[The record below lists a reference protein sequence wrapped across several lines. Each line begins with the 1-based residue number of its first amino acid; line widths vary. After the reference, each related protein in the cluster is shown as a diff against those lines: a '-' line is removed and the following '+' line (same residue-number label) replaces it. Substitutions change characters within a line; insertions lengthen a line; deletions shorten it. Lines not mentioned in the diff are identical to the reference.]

1 MKQTVTESM
10 FIDSFCG
17 GYKDNFSYEGKKALF
32 EWLDSSEHNCGTD
45 EMELDPIAL
54 CCEYTEYHGL
64 CEYLADYNGD
74 GIETIDDISSLTY
87 VIPIDDCSFII
98 QCY

>member
-10 FIDSFCG
+10 FIDSFTG

-32 EWLDSSEHNCGTD
+32 NWLEEVEGDDSSEF
-45 EMELDPIAL
+45 ELDPIAL
-54 CCEYTEYHGL
+54 CCEYTEYQSL
-64 CEYLADYNGD
+64 TELNEEYSEEFD
-74 GIETIDDISSLTY
+74 TIDAVCDTTC
-87 VIPIDDCSFII
+87 VIPIDDDRFII

>member
-10 FIDSFCG
+10 FIDSFRG

-32 EWLDSSEHNCGTD
+32 EWLESL
-45 EMELDPIAL
+45 EMEEDTELDPVGL
-54 CCEYTEYHGL
+54 CCEFSEYDSIEDFAS
-64 CEYLADYNGD
+64 EYGSGD
-74 GIETIDDISSLTY
+74 IETMEDIEDRTTVIRIDD
-87 VIPIDDCSFII
+87 DSFII